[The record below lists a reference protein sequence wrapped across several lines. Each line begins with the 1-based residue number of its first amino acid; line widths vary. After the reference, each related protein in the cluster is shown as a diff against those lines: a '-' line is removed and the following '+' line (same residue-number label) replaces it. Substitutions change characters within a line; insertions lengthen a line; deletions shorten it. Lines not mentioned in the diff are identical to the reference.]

1 MPLNVMLDF
10 ETLSLKPDAVL
21 LSIGACTFDPETGEV
36 GNEFYLAIDPR
47 TQHQRHI
54 SADTVLWWLKQD
66 EAARTKLTSA
76 IEAREKLDEDGDF
89 TDEQLTELMEQAAH
103 PIHHVARAFIL
114 WFEQL
119 GEVQGV
125 WTNGGV
131 DHVWMD
137 SLMEYSGF
145 KVPYP
150 FWLQRDYRTL
160 KGLYPEVKAEFTGTK
175 HNALDD
181 AIHQAKHALVLLKEQ
196 AKHEQLRALVVAGNG
211 ESNTALDIAE
221 SLATKEI
228 GQ

>member
-1 MPLNVMLDF
+1 MALSVMLDF

-21 LSIGACTFDPETGEV
+21 LSLGACTFDTETGEV

-89 TDEQLTELMEQAAH
+89 TDEQLTELLEQAAH

-131 DHVWMD
+131 DHTWMD

-160 KGLYPEVKAEFTGTK
+160 KGLYPEVKAEFTNTK

-181 AIHQAKHALVLLKEQ
+181 AIHQAKHALALLSVANEQ
-196 AKHEQLRALVVAGNG
+196 HGSAISR
-211 ESNTALDIAE
+211 ESE
-221 SLATKEI
+221 
-228 GQ
+228 